1 MTNSKKYIFYFKFS
15 FILIIIF
22 FIIYKLATAL
32 LSSHPSPQ
40 KDTTPVLSP
49 TWEDCLDRLNSNKL
63 VKDIRWDEQ
72 TKVCSV
78 LQSVNTDNTNPNTIS
93 DSLKKCPVTCPLDK
107 KDNDKICGP
116 QGEILPKPTY
126 WELNRS
132 TGECTKSISCIV
144 GDQNYCYES
153 EQKCADKKRICP
165 NNCNGPDNGKCDY
178 STGICSCNPT
188 GVERGGRNSDCSFSG
203 PGSCTCP
210 NHDNCISYCN
220 GPRHAVPY
228 WTMRPPKRWLCK
240 CDDNR

>member
-107 KDNDKICGP
+107 NDNDKICGP

-178 STGICSCNPT
+178 STGICTCKPD
-188 GVERGGRNSDCSFSG
+188 GIRNSDCSYNG
-203 PGSCTCP
+203 VGTCTCDVDY
-210 NHDNCISYCN
+210 NDN
-220 GPRHAVPY
+220 
-228 WTMRPPKRWLCK
+228 PPPPEFR
-240 CDDNR
+240 